1 MGDLLDGGS
10 SGTMDCGTENLLKD
24 FEFGCQI
31 VIGFDR
37 NTTDGY
43 GLECVI
49 VILVTNTIRRRVTT
63 PRN

>member
-1 MGDLLDGGS
+1 
-10 SGTMDCGTENLLKD
+10 MDCGTENLLKD